1 METQIECDICHIV
14 ICFKQHLKK
23 HRQTNTGEVKLEC
36 QACKQTFN
44 ILRDLRQHE
53 RTHAGLVTKP
63 YSCVNCQKVFNTEM
77 SATVCHRIHTG
88 KYN

>member
-1 METQIECDICHIV
+1 MVTQIECDICHIV
-14 ICFKQHLKK
+14 ICFKRHLKK
-23 HRQTNTGEVKLEC
+23 HMQTHTGEVKLEC

-77 SATVCHRIHTG
+77 SATVCHRIHTR